1 MSYTYSY
8 PSFFKDTKTGNIY
21 TCYSQGTS
29 YGFRHVAFKGLE
41 LNPKLHKPAAKRSYY
56 NRTWER
62 WTYESVLSDLV
73 PDTDNLEPASITVK

>member
-1 MSYTYSY
+1 MSYAYSY
-8 PSFFKDTKTGNIY
+8 PSFFKDVLYEKVY
-21 TCYSQGTS
+21 TCYSQGTK
-29 YGFRHVAFKGLE
+29 YGFRHIAFEGIV
-41 LNPKLHKPAAKRSYY
+41 LNPHKRKPDSKRSYY

>member
-1 MSYTYSY
+1 MSYAYSN
-8 PSFFKDTKTGNIY
+8 PSFFKDKITNQIY

-29 YGFRHVAFKGLE
+29 YGFRHIAFKGLE
-41 LNPKLHKPAAKRSYY
+41 LNPKNRKPDSKRSYY

-73 PDTDNLEPASITVK
+73 DSTDNLESTMVTVE